1 MKQSRGFISSLTD
14 VFDEHSFLGDQH
26 LVLLC
31 LIFCLKMK
39 KNYKLLL
46 LVAEG
51 EMNR

>member
-14 VFDEHSFLGDQH
+14 VLMSILLGDQH

-39 KNYKLLL
+39 NYKLLL

>member
-39 KNYKLLL
+39 KTINCYY
-46 LVAEG
+46 VAEG